1 MIQDQAIVHTN
12 AGSVSILTRQN
23 PSYSM
28 RQEVNAEP
36 HEYETLSLYEI
47 PTEFAQVN
55 TNPAVANEWTTQR
68 WESNFSHVSDL
79 DEGTGNTYVS
89 ILDNTGDSYVT
100 IQN

>member
-1 MIQDQAIVHTN
+1 MH
-12 AGSVSILTRQN
+12 
-23 PSYSM
+23 
-28 RQEVNAEP
+28 QEVNGEP

-55 TNPAVANEWTTQR
+55 ANPAVVSEWTTQR
-68 WESNFSHVSDL
+68 WDSNSNHVSNL

-89 ILDNTGDSYVT
+89 IHDNTGDSYVT